1 MGIEVFLGEPPQHIK
16 DWIINNSQTANPKTK
31 ITFADG
37 TSQEYDWSGK
47 INYKTMKDAG
57 LAENNAW
64 IKQPQTVEIG
74 TNVTSIG
81 DSAFKKCSSLTSVTI
96 PDSVTSIGD
105 YAFEDCSSLTSV
117 TIGNGVTSI
126 GDYAFIDCSSLTS
139 VTIGNGVTSIGAMA
153 FMSCSSLTN
162 VTIPDSVTKIDTEAF
177 KWCSGLT
184 SVTIGNGVTNIG
196 YRVFTGCINLTSVTF
211 SGKDK
216 ATVTGIK
223 NAPNGEITYPWSL
236 ASGCVIHCTD
246 GDITI

>member
-1 MGIEVFLGEPPQHIK
+1 MGTIT
-16 DWIINNSQTANPKTK
+16 INNLIGGNITITTKPVANPKTK

-37 TSQEYDWSGK
+37 TSQEYNWSGK
-47 INYKTMKDAG
+47 INYKTMTGDG

-81 DSAFKKCSSLTSVTI
+81 NYAFENCKSLTIVTI

-105 YAFEDCSSLTSV
+105 YAFSYCSGL
-117 TIGNGVTSI
+117 
-126 GDYAFIDCSSLTS
+126 AS

-153 FMSCSSLTN
+153 FLDCSELTS
-162 VTIPDSVTKIDTEAF
+162 VTIPDSVTIIDTEAF

-184 SVTIGNGVTNIG
+184 DVTIGNGVTSIG
-196 YRVFTGCINLTSVTF
+196 YRVFVGCSKLTSVTF

-223 NAPNGEITYPWSL
+223 NDEGSEITYSWHL
-236 ASGCVIHCTD
+236 KKGCVIHCTD
-246 GDITI
+246 GDITL